1 MPTAMEI
8 DTKME
13 RLPVLVEK
21 PIPLEFDMGNLCA
34 FDTNPLDPAAY
45 KESLEQCLQE
55 AARDGA
61 QALINQVLTT
71 ITLKSTPDGVYAEL
85 PEPVTPLPR
94 EKPIPKAKEPT
105 KWELFAKKKGIKA
118 KEKDGKLVYD
128 EEKGEWVPKWGYKGK
143 NKDGEGDWIVEVDEK
158 KQKKKTGEEED
169 VDPRSLS
176 RAERIE
182 RIKKNERQMKKN
194 EKRAV
199 TGGKVW
205 APKKG
210 AGVKKR

>member
-13 RLPVLVEK
+13 RLYVSTLSFFFLRVWLLTLQHRPVLVEK

-105 KWELFAKKKGIKA
+105 KWYADFPHFRQSSKSIADHATGSYSPRRRASRPKRRMASSSTTRRRANGFLNGATRVKTRMAKG
-118 KEKDGKLVYD
+118 
-128 EEKGEWVPKWGYKGK
+128 
-143 NKDGEGDWIVEVDEK
+143 
-158 KQKKKTGEEED
+158 TGSLKSMR
-169 VDPRSLS
+169 RS
-176 RAERIE
+176 R
-182 RIKKNERQMKKN
+182 
-194 EKRAV
+194 KRGPARRRMW
-199 TGGKVW
+199 TQDL
-205 APKKG
+205 
-210 AGVKKR
+210 